1 MRIAALIPAR
11 LESTRLSKKLIQD
24 LGGKSVIQRT
34 YLSTLAT
41 GVFEEVWV
49 VTDSDEIEEQ
59 ILALGGKVFRSKKPH
74 ESGSD
79 RIAEALELV
88 DAEIIV
94 NVQGDEPFQ
103 DEKTLRDLV
112 SAFDDQMVKVASLKT
127 RISEAEAK
135 NPNFVKVVTDTH
147 EDALYFSR
155 AMIPYNRD
163 RGGEVSYW
171 KHLGIYGYKREALLV
186 FTEMDKGKLEN
197 IEMLEQLR
205 LLENGYKIRMVE
217 TYHKAVAIDTDKDL
231 EIARS
236 LYR

>member
-1 MRIAALIPAR
+1 MKTAALIPAR
-11 LESTRLSKKLIQD
+11 LESTRLPKKLIQD
-24 LGGKSVIQRT
+24 LGGKSVIQQT

-59 ILALGGKVFRSKKPH
+59 ILDLGGKVFRSKKLH

-79 RIAEALELV
+79 RIAEALGLV
-88 DAEIIV
+88 DAEIII

-112 SAFDDQMVKVASLKT
+112 SVFEDREVEIASLKT
-127 RISEAEAK
+127 RISEEEAE
-135 NPNFVKVVTDTH
+135 NPNFVKVVTDTN

-155 AMIPYNRD
+155 AVIPYTRD
-163 RGGEVSYW
+163 RSAAVSYW
-171 KHLGIYGYKREALLV
+171 KHVGIYGYKRDVLCA
-186 FTEMDKGKLEN
+186 FTEMNKGKLES

-205 LLENGYKIRMVE
+205 LLENGFKIRMVE
-217 TYHKAVAIDTDKDL
+217 TSHKAAAIDTERDL
-231 EIARS
+231 EVARN
-236 LYR
+236 LIG